1 MKSLLIFYWQQTLK
15 FDYSSFKIFK
25 IFLRVCENMVLM
37 RIFGPK
43 RDEVIKEL
51 RNLRNEE
58 LYDLYSLSNIVLV
71 IKKRSMSWAGQVE
84 RTGKRRGAYR
94 VLLGK
99 PEGKRQLGRPKYR
112 QEVNIKMSL
121 QDVGWGVWTGSIRLR
136 IGTGGGHLWMR

>member
-1 MKSLLIFYWQQTLK
+1 
-15 FDYSSFKIFK
+15 
-25 IFLRVCENMVLM
+25 MVLM

-51 RNLRNEE
+51 RNLHSEE

-84 RTGKRRGAYR
+84 RMGKRSGAYR

-112 QEVNIKMSL
+112 QEVNINMSL

-136 IGTGGGHLWMR
+136 IGTGGGHL